1 MNKILDTDNF
11 YIQYTEL
18 IYDYQNQTNNIIV
31 VDVYRSYLYKKLIQK
46 LKDIHKKEIRK
57 AFVTSDH
64 TESIIFDKKNDFV
77 SKVLIIDI
85 MSILIMNHKFKSNL
99 DPIFDCKSPFRKSKL
114 IKYFDDKCMPIFSN
128 KVIDSTILI
137 LPNIS
142 KYYKRYYKRI
152 NNKLLEHFF
161 DNIKYNIRYEI
172 IQNNVFIYFNLDNN
186 KFLKKT
192 NYLEIIPIQLHIFNH
207 LVKLYNTKML
217 NNYLSNEVLDA
228 KVIEYIYM
236 IFNRYSILSSG
247 NNQASLLPSF
257 KKLLKEKL
265 NIKIELFGS
274 PINTSNSSF
283 GSIFYDIESVFGSL
297 GNVFRTNI
305 IKGYYELN
313 PIFDKCIIDTLILKC
328 TNELIESQKKS
339 NKLLFFFILPISYF
353 KYSNLPDQLNEFI
366 KFSIILEKNDFPYI
380 RYNRNYTR
388 TIVSPIVMTQLII
401 CHTSFISNYVKF
413 NVINFKKLLDAW
425 KK

>member
-1 MNKILDTDNF
+1 
-11 YIQYTEL
+11 
-18 IYDYQNQTNNIIV
+18 
-31 VDVYRSYLYKKLIQK
+31 
-46 LKDIHKKEIRK
+46 
-57 AFVTSDH
+57 
-64 TESIIFDKKNDFV
+64 
-77 SKVLIIDI
+77 
-85 MSILIMNHKFKSNL
+85 
-99 DPIFDCKSPFRKSKL
+99 
-114 IKYFDDKCMPIFSN
+114 
-128 KVIDSTILI
+128 
-137 LPNIS
+137 
-142 KYYKRYYKRI
+142 
-152 NNKLLEHFF
+152 
-161 DNIKYNIRYEI
+161 
-172 IQNNVFIYFNLDNN
+172 
-186 KFLKKT
+186 
-192 NYLEIIPIQLHIFNH
+192 
-207 LVKLYNTKML
+207 ML